1 MKQPAAIALSLVL
14 SGSAS
19 ATTYINSNGKTTAVS
34 CTNVGVTVCS
44 SNTYD
49 TKPMDSGA
57 AIAVVAVLT
66 VVGLGTWYM
75 LSNYQSA
82 YVMPLVDV
90 DDNGVK
96 TIGFKIEKS
105 F

>member
-1 MKQPAAIALSLVL
+1 
-14 SGSAS
+14 
-19 ATTYINSNGKTTAVS
+19 
-34 CTNVGVTVCS
+34 
-44 SNTYD
+44 
-49 TKPMDSGA
+49 
-57 AIAVVAVLT
+57 VLT